1 MEYRRVPPAENGFE
15 NVDEQLTALRGGV
28 QHTMYTTG
36 PNELLD
42 LLVVIAN
49 ICEQRTLIYKN
60 HKELSGWYNLLG
72 LLTRGSLELTTT
84 MKDGPRPQIDLED
97 PSLYFPDVEHIH

>member
-1 MEYRRVPPAENGFE
+1 MEYRKVPPAENGFE
-15 NVDEQLTALRGGV
+15 TAEDQLNALRVGV

-60 HKELSGWYNLLG
+60 HKNLSNWYLLLG
-72 LLTRGSLELTTT
+72 VLTRGSLELTTH
-84 MKDGPRPQIDLED
+84 MKDGPRPQLDLED
-97 PSLYFPDVEHIH
+97 PRLYFPDVEYLH